1 MDRGIRHRSAPTCAL
16 VIGESQTDRIVGPT
30 GVTEHPGGSPMN
42 LSIGLARQGVDVQFV
57 TELGA
62 DQRGDLIEVRL
73 VREGVDLLTPLRSGT
88 TAIAHARLRD
98 DGSAH
103 YRFELSWTLASGM
116 LPHRPVDVVHFG
128 SLASAIEPGASV
140 VERHVA
146 SLRDNATVTYDP
158 NICPDVDDDREAGRD
173 RVERHALL
181 SDVVKASDEDL
192 AWLYPGENPERIARR
207 WMRSSTALVIITRAD
222 RGATIMTRHH
232 TVDIT
237 GRRVPIVDTIGAG
250 DAFMAGLIAG
260 LGTLDLLGADRRA
273 ALADL
278 DARAAR
284 AIGQWAQRSAL
295 MTIMR
300 SGAEPPTSAELV
312 DIPLTQPAA

>member
-16 VIGESQTDRIVGPT
+16 VIGESLTDRIVGST

-62 DQRGDLIEVRL
+62 DQRGDRIEVRL

-88 TAIAHARLRD
+88 TAIAHARLSD
-98 DGSAH
+98 DGSAR
-103 YRFELSWTLASGM
+103 YRFDLCWTLATGM

-146 SLRDNATVTYDP
+146 ALRESTTVTYDP
-158 NICPDVDDDREAGRD
+158 NIRPDVDGDREAGRD
-173 RVERHALL
+173 RVERHVAL
-181 SDVVKASDEDL
+181 SDVVKASHEDL
-192 AWLYPGENPERIARR
+192 AWLYPGEKPERIARR
-207 WMRSSTALVIITRAD
+207 WMRSSTALVVITRAD
-222 RGATIMTRHH
+222 RGATIITRHD
-232 TVDIT
+232 TVEIT
-237 GRRVPIVDTIGAG
+237 GRRVPVVDTIGAG

-260 LGTLDLLGADRRA
+260 LGTLDLLGADRRS
-273 ALADL
+273 ALADVES
-278 DARAAR
+278 RALR
-284 AIGQWAQRSAL
+284 AVGQWAQRSAL
-295 MTIMR
+295 TTIMR
-300 SGAEPPTSAELV
+300 AGAEPPTSAELL
-312 DIPLTQPAA
+312 DRPQTQPAA